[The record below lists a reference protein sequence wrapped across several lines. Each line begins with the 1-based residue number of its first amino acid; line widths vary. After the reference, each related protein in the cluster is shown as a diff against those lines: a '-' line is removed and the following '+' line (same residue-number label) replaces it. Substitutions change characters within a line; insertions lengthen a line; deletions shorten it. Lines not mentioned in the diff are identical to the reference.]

1 MKPEQNFTPHPAPS
15 SDGLRILLSITN
27 EEDRRQVVETFRRQ
41 QVPLLCELRAK
52 GTAPTEFLDILGLGG
67 STRILTLGYVRKSQ
81 VRDVFRAI
89 NQALSYHRRGT
100 GIAVTLPLNGA
111 QGALVRLLQGD
122 AEDPQ
127 TDDTA
132 TGKLSAVKAFGTE
145 LTAAYTEENETTS
158 EANTAANIETN
169 MEHQNPNT
177 DQTPKQTMNTEMNA
191 EMNTE
196 KKVTTQTTM
205 PGYQGSSSTTY
216 ALILVNVETG
226 YSDAVVNAAR
236 AVGARGGTVLHGRR
250 IAQNAMQDLGLD
262 GQEEQDSVMIVVPA
276 EKKSAVMQ
284 AITASC
290 GLNTPAHGVVV
301 SLPVDDVM
309 GLV

>member
-67 STRILTLGYVRKSQ
+67 STRILTLGYVSKSQ

-89 NQALSYHRRGT
+89 NQSLSYHRRGT

-127 TDDTA
+127 TDDAA

-145 LTAAYTEENETTS
+145 LSAAYTEENETPS
-158 EANTAANIETN
+158 EATIETN
-169 MEHQNPNT
+169 MEHRSPNT
-177 DQTPKQTMNTEMNA
+177 DRNTMQTMNTEMNA

-205 PGYQGSSSTTY
+205 PGYQGSSSTAY

-276 EKKSAVMQ
+276 EKKSVVMQ

>member
-67 STRILTLGYVRKSQ
+67 STRILTLGYVSKSQ

-89 NQALSYHRRGT
+89 NQSLSYHRRGT

-127 TDDTA
+127 TDDAA

-145 LTAAYTEENETTS
+145 LTAAYTEENETPS
-158 EANTAANIETN
+158 EATIETN
-169 MEHQNPNT
+169 MEHRSPNT
-177 DQTPKQTMNTEMNA
+177 DRNTMQTMNTEMNA

-205 PGYQGSSSTTY
+205 PGYQGSSSTAY

-276 EKKSAVMQ
+276 EKKSVVMQ

>member
-67 STRILTLGYVRKSQ
+67 STRILTLGYVSKSQ

-89 NQALSYHRRGT
+89 NQSLSYHRRGT

-127 TDDTA
+127 TDDAA

-145 LTAAYTEENETTS
+145 LTAAYTEENETPS
-158 EANTAANIETN
+158 EATIETN
-169 MEHQNPNT
+169 MEHRSPNT
-177 DQTPKQTMNTEMNA
+177 DRNTMQTMNPEMNA

-205 PGYQGSSSTTY
+205 PGYQGSSSTAY

-226 YSDAVVNAAR
+226 YSDAVVNSAR

-276 EKKSAVMQ
+276 EKKSVVMQ

>member
-89 NQALSYHRRGT
+89 NQSLSYHRRGT

-127 TDDTA
+127 TDDAA

-145 LTAAYTEENETTS
+145 LTAAYTEENETPS
-158 EANTAANIETN
+158 EATIETN
-169 MEHQNPNT
+169 MEHRSPNT
-177 DQTPKQTMNTEMNA
+177 DRNTMQTMNTEMNA

-205 PGYQGSSSTTY
+205 PGYQGSSSTAY

-276 EKKSAVMQ
+276 EKKSVVMQ

>member
-67 STRILTLGYVRKSQ
+67 STRILTLGYVSKSQ

-89 NQALSYHRRGT
+89 NQSLSYHRRGT

-127 TDDTA
+127 TDDAA

-145 LTAAYTEENETTS
+145 LTAAYTEENETPS
-158 EANTAANIETN
+158 EATMETS
-169 MEHQNPNT
+169 MEHRSPNT
-177 DQTPKQTMNTEMNA
+177 DRNTMQTMNPEMNA

-205 PGYQGSSSTTY
+205 PGYQGSSSTAY

-276 EKKSAVMQ
+276 EKKSVVMQ

>member
-67 STRILTLGYVRKSQ
+67 STRILTLGYVSKSQ

-89 NQALSYHRRGT
+89 NQSLSYHRRGT

-127 TDDTA
+127 TDDAA

-145 LTAAYTEENETTS
+145 LTAAYTEENETPS
-158 EANTAANIETN
+158 EATIETN
-169 MEHQNPNT
+169 MEHRSPNT
-177 DQTPKQTMNTEMNA
+177 DRNTAQTMNPEMNA

-205 PGYQGSSSTTY
+205 PGYQGSSSTAY

-276 EKKSAVMQ
+276 EKKSVVMQ

>member
-67 STRILTLGYVRKSQ
+67 STRILTLGYVSKSQ

-89 NQALSYHRRGT
+89 NQSLSYHRRGT

-127 TDDTA
+127 TDDAA

-145 LTAAYTEENETTS
+145 LSAAYTEENETPS
-158 EANTAANIETN
+158 EATIETN
-169 MEHQNPNT
+169 MEHRSPNT
-177 DQTPKQTMNTEMNA
+177 DRNTMQTMNTEMNA

-205 PGYQGSSSTTY
+205 PGYQGSSSTAY

-226 YSDAVVNAAR
+226 YSDAVVNSAR

-276 EKKSAVMQ
+276 EKKSVVMQ